1 MRGYIS
7 HAVGKK
13 AFRPT
18 SVTSLPPVMRNPL
31 QMKKYLSLFVAALM
45 ATASVTAF
53 AGSHG
58 GAPKDCKKDDAR
70 AECKKMEEK
79 K

>member
-1 MRGYIS
+1 
-7 HAVGKK
+7 
-13 AFRPT
+13 
-18 SVTSLPPVMRNPL
+18 
-31 QMKKYLSLFVAALM
+31 MKKYLSLLIAALM

>member
-1 MRGYIS
+1 MEKRL
-7 HAVGKK
+7 HAGK
-13 AFRPT
+13 RQPSST
-18 SVTSLPPVMRNPL
+18 PVMRTPP
-31 QMKKYLSLFVAALM
+31 QMKKYLSLLVAALM

>member
-1 MRGYIS
+1 MSKY
-7 HAVGKK
+7 V
-13 AFRPT
+13 
-18 SVTSLPPVMRNPL
+18 SLL
-31 QMKKYLSLFVAALM
+31 IAALM

-58 GAPKDCKKDDAR
+58 GAPKDCKADDAR
-70 AECKKMEEK
+70 AECKKMEDK

>member
-1 MRGYIS
+1 
-7 HAVGKK
+7 
-13 AFRPT
+13 
-18 SVTSLPPVMRNPL
+18 
-31 QMKKYLSLFVAALM
+31 MKKYLSMMIAALM

-70 AECKKMEEK
+70 AECKMKDEK